1 MTTTLQKILAMV
13 LCAALCLS
21 LLPAAFAD
29 EGDLILQDSA
39 VFDTAT
45 GVKATVNGIGCK
57 TIEEVNAAIANGGMM
72 ILVTDDLAGEIKIP
86 KATTLDLNGHKFSG
100 TMEVKAALSIDDSV
114 GTGSVETIPSLAEGG
129 SLTVYGGTYQDSG
142 ISKYVA
148 TGYMLKK
155 EGSSWL
161 VAKRETAAE
170 SAVALVDGTEYYTVK
185 DVNDYLAGKN
195 AKVTLNDTFTGDI
208 TFQNGGVLDLNGKTL
223 TGNVINRGTG
233 LRIQDSGSTGEVTG
247 KVSNPTGGTISIT
260 GGKFASKLSNNYI
273 ANGYGQNEDL
283 RVLPLDKINRARIG
297 STYYQTLEEAV
308 DEAKSGDLII
318 VVERTDGQEDY
329 TVSAPIE
336 KNLSLMLG
344 SNGIQELVVDTAR
357 VSITDGFI
365 RKLSLQNG
373 ATVNVSGVRFDAM
386 PTVDEGSRIVSNV
399 TLSADGI
406 DKHIKNT
413 DDTISFLCGQ
423 VLSAD
428 NVYVDGDS
436 IASGTDF
443 ALSKAKTG
451 ITLKAD
457 YLNKKLTAGTH
468 TLRLLTGRGEYAS
481 AEFEIIDGSSVTF
494 YNSPYRKEAGDAIT
508 VSPID
513 DSKYSAFSYC
523 DKEDIGNPTNIY
535 DGGCSL
541 NKKTLTLN
549 KDFLNSLKAGIYY
562 LYGTNTAGESEYLG
576 SFEILNPLPQITK
589 QPASVTVA
597 DGELV
602 SFSIKAAGE
611 NLSYQW
617 ACRSSEADG
626 FTPIKDAAAAA
637 YSFTADMKNNGWQ
650 YRCTVTSGEDE
661 VYSEIALL
669 TVELSAPVIVTQ
681 PSDQNVAA
689 GKVATFTVKARG
701 GELKYRWFYRESRTD
716 DWKEIKGKTTS
727 ELKITASKDKNGFSY
742 YCEVYNAKGR
752 VSTSAAVLT
761 VTRPAEL
768 DPPTSVSA
776 EENLDGAVVVTW
788 KESDYAQL
796 YRVYR
801 KSVDG
806 TDWITL
812 GDTAETSYVDKTAEK
827 GKSYTYAIR
836 CLKSDGTY
844 DSPQS
849 KESNEVTVYGE
860 SYTVTFETNGGTLI
874 DSQKV
879 VKNQKAE
886 KPTAPQKGDY
896 WFGGWYTDSKFSNAF
911 SFDSPIKGNTKLYA
925 RWVKPTFT
933 TPTGLTKIEE
943 EAFAG
948 IAAAAVKLDE
958 NVTAIES
965 NAFANCPKLCAVYIP
980 AATKNIADDA
990 FTGVSSLIILGKT
1003 GSTAEAFAKAHGFD
1017 FQPMA

>member
-1 MTTTLQKILAMV
+1 MATTSQKILAMI
-13 LCAALCLS
+13 LCLALCLS
-21 LLPAAFAD
+21 IIPAAFAD
-29 EGDLILQDSA
+29 EGDLLLQDSA
-39 VFDTAT
+39 VFDAAE
-45 GVKATVNGIGCK
+45 GVKATVNGSGCK
-57 TIEEVNAAIANGGMM
+57 TIDEVNAAIVDGG
-72 ILVTDDLAGEIKIP
+72 IITLVSDDLGGEILIS
-86 KATTLDLNGHKFSG
+86 KATTLDLNGHTFSG
-100 TMEVKAALSIDDSV
+100 TMKVEGALSIDDSI
-114 GTGSVETIPSLAEGG
+114 GTGSVETLPVLEDGG
-129 SLTVYGGTYQDSG
+129 SLTVYGGIYQDSG

-155 EGSSWL
+155 EGSSWH
-161 VAKRETAAE
+161 VTKRTSVAE
-170 SAVALVDGTEYYTVK
+170 SAIAVVDGTEYYEVE
-185 DVNDYLAGKN
+185 DVNDYLANKN

-247 KVSNPTGGTISIT
+247 KVSNPTGGTITIT
-260 GGKFASKLSNNYI
+260 GGKFASKLSSNYI
-273 ANGYGQNEDL
+273 ANGYGQDEDL

-297 STYYQTLEEAV
+297 STYYPTLEEAV
-308 DEAKSGDLII
+308 EEARSGDLIV
-318 VVERTDGQEDY
+318 VVERTDGLEDY
-329 TVSAPIE
+329 TVSEAIE

-344 SNGIQELVVDTAR
+344 SNGIKALTVDNAQ

-386 PTVDEGSRIVSNV
+386 PTADETSRIVSNV
-399 TLSADGI
+399 SLSADGI

-413 DDTISFLCGQ
+413 DDTLSFLCGQ
-423 VLSAD
+423 ALAESD
-428 NVYVDGDS
+428 VYVDGNS
-436 IASGTDF
+436 IASGTNF
-443 ALSKAKTG
+443 ELSKDKTG

-457 YLNKKLTAGTH
+457 YLNKLTAGTH
-468 TLRLLTGRGEYAS
+468 TLRLLTGRGEYAGT
-481 AEFEIIDGSSVTF
+481 EFEILEASSVSF
-494 YNSPYRKEAGDAIT
+494 YNTPYRKGTSSAIR
-508 VSPID
+508 VSPVE
-513 DSKYSAFSYC
+513 YSAFSYC
-523 DKEDIGNPTNIY
+523 EKENIGSLTEIY
-535 DGGCSL
+535 EDGFSL
-541 NKKTLTLN
+541 NNKTLTLN
-549 KDFLNSLKAGIYY
+549 KDFLNSLEAGTYY
-562 LYGTNTAGESEYLG
+562 LFGTNTDGESEYLG
-576 SFEILNPLPQITK
+576 SFVIKNPLPQITK
-589 QPASVTVA
+589 QPASASVA
-597 DGELV
+597 DGERV
-602 SFSIKAAGE
+602 TFSIKAAGE

-617 ACRSSEADG
+617 ERRSSEDDG
-626 FTPIKDAAAAA
+626 FTPIKNATATT
-637 YSFTADMKNNGWQ
+637 YSFTAELENNGWQ

-681 PSDQNVAA
+681 PSDQHVAA
-689 GKVATFTVKARG
+689 GQVATFTVKANG

-716 DWKEIKGKTTS
+716 DWKVIKGKTTN
-727 ELKITASKDKNGFSY
+727 ELKITATKDKNGFSY
-742 YCEVYNAKGR
+742 YCEVRNDKGM
-752 VSTSAAVLT
+752 VSSSAAALT

-768 DPPTSVSA
+768 NAPTAVSA

-788 KESDYAQL
+788 NESDYAQM

-801 KSVDG
+801 KSADG

-812 GDTAETSYVDKTAEK
+812 GDTAETSYIDKTAEK
-827 GKSYTYAIR
+827 GKSYTYVVR

-860 SYTVTFETNGGTLI
+860 SFTVTFETNGGTLI
-874 DSQKV
+874 DPQNV

-911 SFDSPIKGNTKLYA
+911 SFDTLIKKDTKLYA
-925 RWVKPTFT
+925 RWEMPSFTAPTD
-933 TPTGLTKIEE
+933 LTEIGE

-958 NVTAIES
+958 DVTAIGS
-965 NAFANCPKLCAVYIP
+965 RAFANCLKLCAIYIP
-980 AATKNIADDA
+980 AATKTIADDA
-990 FTGVSSLIILGKT
+990 FTGVKYLVILGEA
-1003 GSTAEAFAKAHGFD
+1003 GSAAETFAKTHGFD